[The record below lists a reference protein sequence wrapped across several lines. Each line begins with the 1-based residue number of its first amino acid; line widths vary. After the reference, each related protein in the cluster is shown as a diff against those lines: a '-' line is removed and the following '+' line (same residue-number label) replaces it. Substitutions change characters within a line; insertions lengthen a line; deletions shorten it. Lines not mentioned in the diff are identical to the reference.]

1 MTTFLKIMLAG
12 VAMAYLTACSKTVQ
26 WKEEVPLNTGEVIW
40 VKRTGSYEFE
50 SEFGN
55 PLKFAYRPQWR
66 TRIEFTYQGK
76 LYSHTDDAGLMLLAI
91 SGDGTPNLVASAA
104 QFDWHLKNQYYCVV
118 PYYVQF
124 RPDSTGKKW
133 TWPSR
138 IEPWLYGLQSNLM
151 FGVAQLNANGKKFA
165 SADRERENASL
176 LALGD
181 RYKQI
186 APTFDHPRCLR
197 RN

>member
-1 MTTFLKIMLAG
+1 MKTILKIMLAG
-12 VAMAYLTACSKTVQ
+12 VAIAHLTACSKTVQ
-26 WKEEVPLNTGEVIW
+26 WEEEVPLNTGEVIL
-40 VKRTGSYEFE
+40 VKRSGSYELQSE
-50 SEFGN
+50 SGN

-66 TRIEFTYQGK
+66 TSIEFIYMGK
-76 LYSHTDDAGLMLLAI
+76 RYSHTDDAGLVLLAI

-104 QFDWHLKNQYYCVV
+104 QFDWHLKNRYYCVV

-133 TWPSR
+133 TWPSK
-138 IEPWLYGLQSNLM
+138 IEPWLYGLRTNLM
-151 FGVAQLNANGKKFA
+151 FGVPALADSGKKFA

-176 LALGD
+176 LVLGD
-181 RYKQI
+181 RYQQI